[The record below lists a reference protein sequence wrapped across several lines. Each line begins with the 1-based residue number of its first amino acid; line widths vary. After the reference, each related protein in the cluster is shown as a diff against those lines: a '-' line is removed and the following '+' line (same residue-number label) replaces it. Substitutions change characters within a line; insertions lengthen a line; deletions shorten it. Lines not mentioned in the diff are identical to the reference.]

1 MSNCLSNIVSVNKAN
16 KQVYVV
22 GIADVESFH
31 IKHICLSEET
41 ARKRFDKVRE
51 GLLKEAKH
59 IKRKSKRDYHEE
71 YYTEM
76 TELHKNTTFDEQW
89 ASIHDH
95 VVCFNCK
102 LEE

>member
-51 GLLKEAKH
+51 GLLKEAKRM
-59 IKRKSKRDYHEE
+59 KQRSKE
-71 YYTEM
+71 YYKEHHTYM
-76 TELHKNTTFDEQW
+76 IELHKDTRFDRQLD
-89 ASIHDH
+89 STYDH
-95 VVCFNCK
+95 VVCFNRK
-102 LEE
+102 LEP